1 MGSEMLILG
10 SLILVPLHPSLR
22 KSLFLSHCRLEPSSL
37 HSSLYSISGP
47 PGICCLGLP
56 WTQGSYSST
65 ALLAAAGKDLG
76 WGPLAEDVPSHPL
89 PFMQLRLPF
98 HPHRVRGI
106 EHFTG
111 TDGGQGEEEGLGEGS
126 GWGSLGPLTGRLAL
140 CLAVGNTNYHSSPLP
155 GHLQSP
161 PISPSGVMGME
172 GVGALGFCR
181 SN

>member
-1 MGSEMLILG
+1 MGKPKAQYNLQNQNMEEEAPSLAAKGKVTGEKMGSEMLILG

-65 ALLAAAGKDLG
+65 ALLAAAGKDLV

-89 PFMQLRLPF
+89 PFM
-98 HPHRVRGI
+98 
-106 EHFTG
+106 
-111 TDGGQGEEEGLGEGS
+111 
-126 GWGSLGPLTGRLAL
+126 
-140 CLAVGNTNYHSSPLP
+140 
-155 GHLQSP
+155 
-161 PISPSGVMGME
+161 
-172 GVGALGFCR
+172 
-181 SN
+181 